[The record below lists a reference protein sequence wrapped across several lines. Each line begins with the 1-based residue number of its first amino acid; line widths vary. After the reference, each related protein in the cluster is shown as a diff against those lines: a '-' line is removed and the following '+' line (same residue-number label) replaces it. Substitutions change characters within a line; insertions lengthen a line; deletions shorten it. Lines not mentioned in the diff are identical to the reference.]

1 MEWRLD
7 FVEIGV
13 RRMACWQ
20 LLDKRDAR
28 IKMLV
33 STFLLALLLEFNVTG
48 HEGLERGRVP
58 VERK

>member
-13 RRMACWQ
+13 RSMACWQ

-28 IKMLV
+28 INMLV
-33 STFLLALLLEFNVTG
+33 STFLLALLLEFNVTR
-48 HEGLERGRVP
+48 HEGLERRF
-58 VERK
+58 